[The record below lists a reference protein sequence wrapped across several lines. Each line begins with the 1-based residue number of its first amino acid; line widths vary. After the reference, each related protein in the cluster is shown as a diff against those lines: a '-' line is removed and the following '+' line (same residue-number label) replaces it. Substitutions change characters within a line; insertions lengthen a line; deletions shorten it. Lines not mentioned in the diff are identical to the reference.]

1 MFPYTQS
8 EPGHMSAFYRSTQLA
23 PAYLVLIT
31 TIPIPRPGLCFVFI
45 YGASINSN
53 MDKSTRSIAHWRRF

>member
-23 PAYLVLIT
+23 PAYSLLIT
-31 TIPIPRPGLCFVFI
+31 IIPISRPGLCFVFI
-45 YGASINSN
+45 YGASIKNN
-53 MDKSTRSIAHWRRF
+53 KNK